1 MVSSS
6 WWVMVEEEGEV
17 LVCRAQCSAA
27 WHMVLAISPPVN
39 WNLYMTKSLV
49 MGLHTTMI
57 KWSLFT
63 RDKGQ
68 VVPYTSL
75 YKGQVV
81 PYTSLYKGQVVPYT
95 SLYKGQ
101 VVYEVGLQRVLV
113 RSTVAGTKYVTNR
126 KTIRRGPS
134 PFCQLLM
141 VDVT

>member
-81 PYTSLYKGQVVPYT
+81 PYTSLYKGQVV
-95 SLYKGQ
+95 
-101 VVYEVGLQRVLV
+101 YEVGLQRVLV